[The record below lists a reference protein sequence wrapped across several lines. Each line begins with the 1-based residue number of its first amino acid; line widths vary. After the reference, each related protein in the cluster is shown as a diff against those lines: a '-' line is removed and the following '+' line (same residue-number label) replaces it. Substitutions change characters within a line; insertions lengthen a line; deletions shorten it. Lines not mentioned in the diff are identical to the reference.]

1 MMNRHRCIRAAL
13 LATLAIALTVPA
25 VFVAARA
32 QTTPPDISPK
42 FLLATDK
49 APRGRTTSAAVVLNI
64 PAGYHV
70 NAHNPVSKF
79 ALPTKLEIDAPGGI
93 KVSPVV
99 YPRATVRRFSFS
111 EDRLGV
117 YENRAM
123 LRFNITVPPD
133 QPTGTTELKAHVTYQ
148 SCSNQV
154 CFPPVKRDISIP
166 LEIGTAKDQ
175 VKQVNGKV
183 FGSQH
188 KRRRS

>member
-1 MMNRHRCIRAAL
+1 MKHRTLTRAAL
-13 LATLAIALTVPA
+13 LTALAIAITVPA
-25 VFVAARA
+25 VLVAART
-32 QTTPPDISPK
+32 QTTPPDISPQ

-93 KVSPVV
+93 KISPVV
-99 YPRATVRRFSFS
+99 YPRAIVRRFSFS

-123 LRFNITVPPD
+123 LRFNIIVPPG
-133 QPTGTTELKAHVTYQ
+133 QPTGTTELKARVTYQ

-166 LEIGTAKDQ
+166 LDIGTASE
-175 VKQVNGKV
+175 VKHVNGNI
-183 FGSQH
+183 FGGQH
-188 KRRRS
+188 KGRRG